1 MKMKIDTHIH
11 ITPPDIIKNW
21 EKIGRREPYFNLL
34 SSTPHNKFATYEM
47 VVQHLES
54 QHFDKGIVFG
64 FSFQDMGLCQY
75 VNDYTMEAI
84 KQYPDQLIGFMTMP
98 VQHKEL
104 EKEIIRCYEGGLRGI
119 GELFP
124 EGQNL
129 HLEQLHHTALK
140 ACCMHYHL
148 PILLHANE
156 LVGHEYA
163 GKTQVSHKSIETFIR
178 HHEEVPIILAH
189 FGGGLLFYELMKE
202 IRSSFKN
209 VYYDTAAAVFLYEP
223 TIYKVIREIGILD
236 KLLFGSDYPLLPIN
250 RYEEGLSSLTEIE
263 KQAVLGNNAA
273 KLLKRCHIL

>member
-1 MKMKIDTHIH
+1 MKIDTHIH
-11 ITPPDIIKNW
+11 ITPPDIIRNW
-21 EKIGRREPYFNLL
+21 EKIGQKEPYFHLL

-47 VVQHLES
+47 VVKHLES
-54 QHFDKGIVFG
+54 QDFDKGIVFG
-64 FSFQDMGLCQY
+64 FSFQDMGLCRY

-84 KQYPDQLIGFMTMP
+84 KKYPNQLIGFMTMP
-98 VQHKEL
+98 IQHQEM

-124 EGQNL
+124 EGQHL
-129 HLEQLHHTALK
+129 QLEQLHRTSLK

-163 GKTQVSHKSIETFIR
+163 GKTKVGHKSIETFVK
-178 HHEEVPIILAH
+178 HHQEVPIILAH

-202 IRSSFKN
+202 IRMNFKN

-223 TIYKVIREIGILD
+223 AIYKVIREIGILD
-236 KLLFGSDYPLLPIN
+236 KLLFGSDYPLLSIN
-250 RYEEGLSSLTEIE
+250 RYEEGFNCLTPIE
-263 KQAVLGNNAA
+263 KQAILGGNAEN
-273 KLLKRCHIL
+273 LLKRCQIL